1 MSEDGRTDSEV
12 RRPLDNWA
20 YRADRR
26 AGILRLPRDFTGEAR
41 DIVVDAFGREWLEAE
56 FRRSPQ
62 GFGFVSPPHP
72 VVEDFMVAGDPQI
85 SEIMEIAVYLKRL
98 AGTPGLADV
107 TRMIRERAQFPTTL
121 LQLAYAYRFK
131 RSGATVELE
140 PEAAKGRKSDIGLLI
155 GGSRYLA
162 ECYVPELGGKVAL
175 SELAEYSIPKIF
187 KATNHLGLIA
197 RIRLELKKEIETPE
211 RIALELAVREA
222 LGKVKEEGRVTTD
235 HNLAMI
241 VVEDISGVNPD
252 PDWPDMSVDRPASVP
267 GEADFVVSELA
278 VASEDLE
285 RVRNGDYVKKNRRSR
300 ILIRW
305 PKAPDQEISERIAD
319 LSRRLG
325 AKLPQTKAPGAGRIL
340 VAQIPEAVERGSSD
354 EAVVRD
360 VAKGLLSKHSGIEA
374 MILTARVWGER
385 LRYRYQGYV
394 VYPPTSK
401 VVPGPLLETLNQLDR
416 SVDLLE
422 DWR

>member
-1 MSEDGRTDSEV
+1 MSGDDRTDSKE
-12 RRPLDNWA
+12 RRPLDHWA

-26 AGILRLPRDFTGEAR
+26 AGILRLRRDFIAEAR
-41 DIVVDAFGREWLEAE
+41 DIVVDAFDREWLEEE

-62 GFGFVSPPHP
+62 GFGFVSPHP
-72 VVEDFMVAGDPQI
+72 MVENFMVAGDPQI

-107 TRMIRERAQFPTTL
+107 TRMIRERAQFATTL

-131 RSGATVELE
+131 RSGATVDFE
-140 PEAAKGRKSDIGLLI
+140 PEAAKGRKADIGLVI

-162 ECYVPELGGKVAL
+162 ECYVPEIGGKTAL
-175 SELAEYSIPKIF
+175 RELAEYSIPKLF
-187 KATNHLGLIA
+187 QATNHLGLTA
-197 RIRLELKKEIETPE
+197 RIRLELKRDFETPE
-211 RIALELAVREA
+211 RINLEVAVREA
-222 LGKVKEEGRVTTD
+222 LRKVKEKGRVTTD
-235 HNLAMI
+235 NSVAMI
-241 VVEDISGVNPD
+241 VVEDISDVNPD
-252 PDWPDMSVDRPASVP
+252 PDWPGLSVDRPASVP
-267 GEADFVVSELA
+267 GEADFVVSEMA

-285 RVRNGDYVKKNRRSR
+285 RVRDGDKIKKHRGSR

-305 PKAPDQEISERIAD
+305 PKAPDQETSERTAE
-319 LSRRLG
+319 LSRRLR
-325 AKLPQTKAPGAGRIL
+325 AKLPQTKAAGAGRIL
-340 VAQIPEAVERGSSD
+340 VAQIPEAIERGTSD
-354 EAVVRD
+354 EAVVRE
-360 VAKGLLSKHSGIEA
+360 VGAELLNKHSGIEA
-374 MILTARVWGER
+374 MIFTARVWSER
-385 LRYRYQGYV
+385 LRFRYQGYV